1 MLLFFLSMWL
11 SFSSLRF
18 TVSLSIRSG
27 SDAKHDTQLFMKVYG
42 ISEPRHLTDTESHSV
57 HWICS
62 LRALFSCVHF
72 DCLSVCVFVCVCY
85 FCLCFRSTGNT
96 FVLSSNGTLY
106 FVGWYWNQG
115 LRIKCNTFA
124 KCIMSWVFGIFF
136 FESVRQRHF
145 AAKCVAFTSYISKRK
160 NQFYVPL
167 SISVT
172 RIVRN
177 VHLIYLTFDKT
188 ILAICNTIMSFCHS
202 VILLLN

>member
-1 MLLFFLSMWL
+1 MWL

-42 ISEPRHLTDTESHSV
+42 ISDYMFFFSIHLYLATASHRCR
-57 HWICS
+57 ITQCALNLLFTCS
-62 LRALFSCVHF
+62 FSCVHF

-124 KCIMSWVFGIFF
+124 KCIMSCVFGYFF
-136 FESVRQRHF
+136 SSKVCGKDILQQIVLHSLHTFRKEKINFSFPFQSHSYC
-145 AAKCVAFTSYISKRK
+145 AKCPF
-160 NQFYVPL
+160 NL
-167 SISVT
+167 SHIW
-172 RIVRN
+172 
-177 VHLIYLTFDKT
+177 
-188 ILAICNTIMSFCHS
+188 
-202 VILLLN
+202 

>member
-85 FCLCFRSTGNT
+85 FCLCFWLTGNT

-115 LRIKCNTFA
+115 LRIRCNTFA
-124 KCIMSWVFGIFF
+124 KCIMSCVFGFF
-136 FESVRQRHF
+136 FLRKC
-145 AAKCVAFTSYISKRK
+145 AAKTFCSKLCCIHFIHFEKKKSILRSPFNLSHSYCAKCPF
-160 NQFYVPL
+160 NL
-167 SISVT
+167 SHIW
-172 RIVRN
+172 
-177 VHLIYLTFDKT
+177 
-188 ILAICNTIMSFCHS
+188 
-202 VILLLN
+202 